1 MGNDSLITQKKVI
14 SPNNNNDL
22 AKVKNFM
29 ESNPNGCL
37 NFRYYLNRDIS
48 VIKNHIFTCLYYN
61 NENIIGY
68 GHLDYEDGKIWLG
81 IIISDDSKSK
91 GFGGLIMDD
100 LLSKTQEPIYL
111 SVDKDNKIAQRL
123 YKNKKFFIFKENNKN
138 IIMVRKMADTLGTLV
153 DKLTTVDLKMWNNQE
168 LLYEIR
174 RMSFDEYKEKYFNSE
189 DGANKLWNVLK
200 KACDL
205 NVQRNQL
212 INEVDEKILE
222 IINAKLSGEDLDN
235 GKFLQR
241 SHKTY

>member
-1 MGNDSLITQKKVI
+1 MEKLPIVSKKKII
-14 SPNNNNDL
+14 SSNNHSDL
-22 AKVKNFM
+22 EEVKKFI
-29 ESNPNGCL
+29 ESNPNGCK
-37 NFRYYLNRDIS
+37 NFRYFLKRDIS
-48 VIKNHIFTCLYYN
+48 IIKNHIFTCLYYDN
-61 NENIIGY
+61 NEVIGY

-81 IIISDDSKSK
+81 IIISDNHKSK
-91 GFGGLIMDD
+91 GFGSLIMDD
-100 LLSKTQEPIYL
+100 LVSKTEKPIYL
-111 SVDKDNKIAQRL
+111 SVDADNKIAQQL

-138 IIMVRKMADTLGTLV
+138 IIMVRNMADTLGTLV

-174 RMSFDEYKEKYFNSE
+174 RMTFDEYKEKYFSSE
-189 DGANKLWNVLK
+189 DGANKLWDVLK

-222 IINAKLSGEDLDN
+222 IINAKLSGEELDN